1 MRLELLSV
9 ILMSGRPDRMIFNV
23 CGFVLGGGGG
33 TWYGREHQGCG
44 VTGLVSQ
51 RG

>member
-23 CGFVLGGGGG
+23 CGFVLGGGGVLG
-33 TWYGREHQGCG
+33 MG
-44 VTGLVSQ
+44 VSI
-51 RG
+51 RGVG

>member
-23 CGFVLGGGGG
+23 CGFVLGGGVLGM
-33 TWYGREHQGCG
+33 G
-44 VTGLVSQ
+44 VSI
-51 RG
+51 RGVG